1 MTSSPNKP
9 ILLIHGGAW
18 AMPDDAVAAHERG
31 IANALAAGW
40 AALERGGTS
49 VDAVEAAVTI
59 MEDDDT
65 FDAGRGSF
73 LTRDG
78 RVQLDALLMNGENL
92 RTGGV
97 ACVERLRNP
106 IQAARL
112 VLDKSPHVYF
122 VGNGAEFFAEQHGIA
137 LIDNAELI
145 VPRERDRL
153 TKFQQNEAA
162 GGTDTTFSGNSE
174 FAETPPTTNLSS
186 RPESAH
192 FADAVERPASRVPE
206 RFEGD
211 GLQPVHM
218 DPITEGA
225 LAPEGTA
232 LEEAALEA
240 EVERTLPENLRLD
253 DPTLHSHDTVGAVAL
268 DQYGNL
274 AAATST
280 GGTLSKAPGRVGD
293 SSLIGCGCYAD
304 NLSAAVSLTGWGE
317 PIMKLVLGKW
327 AVDRVAEG
335 ATPQQAASEAI
346 AYLYTRLGG
355 HGGIILLGPDGQ
367 LGLAHNT
374 PRMAWGI
381 ANAEGQRL
389 GITRNQ

>member
-1 MTSSPNKP
+1 
-9 ILLIHGGAW
+9 
-18 AMPDDAVAAHERG
+18 MPDDAIASHERG
-31 IANALAAGW
+31 IAAALAAGW
-40 AALERGGTS
+40 SALSRGGTAI
-49 VDAVEAAVTI
+49 DAVEAAVTT

-78 RVQLDALLMNGENL
+78 RVQLDALLMNGADL

-97 ACVERLRNP
+97 ACVEHLRNP

-112 VLDKSPHVYF
+112 VLEQSPHVYF
-122 VGNGAEFFAEQHGIA
+122 TGPGAERFATQHGMR
-137 LIDNAELI
+137 LIENADLI

-153 TKFQQNEAA
+153 MAFQRNEAA
-162 GGTDTTFSGNSE
+162 GQPDTTFSGTALTSE
-174 FAETPPTTNLSS
+174 AVISTAAALLPRSGETPVFALDGTTE
-186 RPESAH
+186 P
-192 FADAVERPASRVPE
+192 
-206 RFEGD
+206 
-211 GLQPVHM
+211 
-218 DPITEGA
+218 
-225 LAPEGTA
+225 
-232 LEEAALEA
+232 ALEA
-240 EVERTLPENLRLD
+240 EVLRALPDELRID

-274 AAATST
+274 AAGTST

-327 AVDRVAEG
+327 AVDRVAAG
-335 ATPQQAASEAI
+335 STPQAAATASI
-346 AYLYTRLGG
+346 DYLYNRLGG

-367 LGLAHNT
+367 IGIAHNT

-381 ANAEGQRL
+381 ATAEGHQQ
-389 GITRNQ
+389 GITRNA